1 MFFFINYY
9 ITFRIFLS
17 PNISS
22 SQTYGEVYIDF
33 ECFENDAEII
43 IDIGGDM
50 LIQAEKMTLHD
61 VSDTQEQSINIK
73 KHDYL
78 PDFATRTR

>member
-1 MFFFINYY
+1 MTIIFI
-9 ITFRIFLS
+9 FSCRIFLS

-33 ECFENDAEII
+33 ECHENDAEII

-50 LIQAEKMTLHD
+50 LIQAEQMTLHD
-61 VSDTQEQSINIK
+61 VSDTQEQKVNIK